1 MPAFKTPKLCSVN
14 AKNGVKTIKLW
25 FNEMMV
31 SAKDIKVSDVYT
43 LVVRFYS
50 YLRKHFYREIIR
62 SKSGS
67 IFLITY
73 N

>member
-43 LVVRFYS
+43 LVVR
-50 YLRKHFYREIIR
+50 
-62 SKSGS
+62 
-67 IFLITY
+67 
-73 N
+73 